1 MKLLILGVT
10 GGTGQQLVA
19 QSLEQHHEVT
29 ALVRNPSK
37 LRLSH
42 EKLVVVKGNVLD
54 EDVLLKA
61 LEGKEA
67 VLSALGVGTS
77 LKSSNLISKAVSTLI
92 PAMHTTGVKRVIFL
106 SAFGVGE
113 TFVQASFIQKILF
126 QLLLK
131 DIYADKAKG
140 DEQLRNSTL
149 DWTLVYP
156 VLLTNGPRTGK
167 YKVGEKLPMKGMPK
181 ISRADVA
188 DFMLQQLT
196 HPTFLRK
203 EPLIMG

>member
-1 MKLLILGVT
+1 M
-10 GGTGQQLVA
+10 
-19 QSLEQHHEVT
+19 
-29 ALVRNPSK
+29 
-37 LRLSH
+37 
-42 EKLVVVKGNVLD
+42 VVKGNVLD

-67 VLSALGVGTS
+67 VLSALGVGKS